1 MRLRDPSRSSK
12 SQLGNWTAFACLLV
26 TGCSGDVDGGR
37 TAVDPS
43 AAGTFAPVVPG
54 GAGGPPGSVPPGAQP
69 SSCSGAPADNGE
81 AVLRRLSGLE
91 YQLTLQDLF
100 QLPAPPS
107 LEGMP
112 ADTLKDGFKTFA
124 EVQTVSAQHL
134 RAYLDKA
141 VELNDALWGDAARRS
156 KVLGCA
162 PEAADCLRAFVTR
175 FGRLAYRRPLE
186 AAEVDGIASRAER
199 DAVDVPDRFRFA
211 TEVMLTSANFLYR
224 VEIGSAPEGL
234 STLTPLETASKLSFA
249 IWGRAPSAQLLDQ
262 AAQPG
267 FAEPESLRRQAET
280 MLRDSRAQQFFAAFF
295 RQWLGFDTLRAPVA
309 PPRGWSDALL
319 TDMQAETD
327 QLLQQFAWGG
337 KPLLD
342 VLTTNEARMTP
353 ALARY
358 HGLPAPAAGGSVAI
372 PATSPRAFSGVLS
385 HPSLLSAKTDGDAIA
400 IRGNWLRRTFLC
412 EHLEIPPAVAEEL
425 GELLAGL
432 TRVQI
437 VARRNSDGAC
447 KGCHATIDPI
457 GIGLSSFDSTGRF
470 DASVNI
476 DQYGIA
482 PALPGAPDP
491 GFRTVAELSA
501 KLRALPRV
509 PECVT
514 DKVFMY
520 VNGRDKDAGDTCA
533 VENSSRAFLASDLS
547 FPALVQALV
556 TSPEFRLRRAPTA
569 GM

>member
-1 MRLRDPSRSSK
+1 MLVAGCTGEVDEPRS
-12 SQLGNWTAFACLLV
+12 TPF
-26 TGCSGDVDGGR
+26 
-37 TAVDPS
+37 DPS
-43 AAGTFAPVVPG
+43 AAGSSASVPA
-54 GAGGPPGSVPPGAQP
+54 GAGAPAGSVPQGASATSP
-69 SSCSGAPADNGE
+69 DTRPASCSGVPADNG
-81 AVLRRLSGLE
+81 ASVMRRLSGLE

-134 RAYLDKA
+134 RAYLDMA
-141 VELNDALWGDAARRS
+141 IELNDNLWADAARRG

-162 PEAADCLRAFVTR
+162 LEAADCLRSFVTR
-175 FGRLAYRRPLE
+175 FGKLAYRRPLD
-186 AAEVDGIASRAER
+186 AAEVTSLVARAER
-199 DAVDVPDRFRFA
+199 DAVDLADRFRFA
-211 TEVMLTSANFLYR
+211 TEVMLTSASFLYR
-224 VEIGSAPEGL
+224 VEVGNTPDGL

-267 FAEPESLRRQAET
+267 WSEPESLRRQAET
-280 MLRDSRAQQFFAAFF
+280 MLRDPRAQVFFAAFF
-295 RQWLGFDTLRAPVA
+295 RQWLGFDTLRAPAA
-309 PPRGWSDALL
+309 PPSGWSDALL
-319 TDMQAETD
+319 IDMQAQTD
-327 QLLQQFAWGG
+327 QVLQRHAWGTG
-337 KPLLD
+337 PFLD
-342 VLTTNEARMTP
+342 LLTTNETHMTP

-358 HGLPAPAAGGSVAI
+358 HGLPAPGASSSLTI
-372 PATSPRAFSGVLS
+372 PAGNARAHSGVLT

-437 VARRNSDGAC
+437 VARRNSDSAC

-457 GIGLSSFDSTGRF
+457 GIGLAGFDATGRF
-470 DASVNI
+470 DASVDI
-476 DQYGIA
+476 AQYGIA

-509 PECVT
+509 PKCVT

-520 VNGRDKDAGDTCA
+520 VHGRDKSAGDTCA
-533 VENSSRAFLASDLS
+533 VESATSAFLASDLS

-556 TSPEFRLRRAPTA
+556 TSPEFRLRRTPAA